1 MTGSS
6 LPPWSFDLDGFF
18 YFLPLRFLFG
28 WIFLEVPGAAFI
40 RKVLHIQPLWFLGYD
55 STISYPRGYY
65 SGCGFLKVP
74 GDAFIWRRFFI
85 YYPCGYYLGYGFTK
99 IPGDVFIPPMCTI
112 QQHRVHQVSAF
123 TRAVLKPDRLI

>member
-1 MTGSS
+1 M
-6 LPPWSFDLDGFF
+6 
-18 YFLPLRFLFG
+18 FL
-28 WIFLEVPGAAFI
+28 
-40 RKVLHIQPLWFLGYD
+40 
-55 STISYPRGYY
+55 YPRGYY

-112 QQHRVHQVSAF
+112 QQHRVHLIMSCCFNELEPRVEECQVYDESVCFVGLVYALVNE
-123 TRAVLKPDRLI
+123 TQGLAPVNVSLLTVPKVKSGTVWKTELGQIWESI